1 MVESDLES
9 NSVKKKITEKLR
21 ERTIKS
27 FMDILV
33 LAELKKGKSM
43 SGYDVIS
50 FIHEKFGMLVSSGT
64 IYSLLYSLERDG
76 LIKGTWNNRK
86 RVYEL
91 TEEGE
96 QDIKIITNANGEIQ
110 NLLRKMISFSQ
121 S

>member
-1 MVESDLES
+1 V
-9 NSVKKKITEKLR
+9 NKKITEKLR
-21 ERTIKS
+21 KRTIKS

-76 LIKGTWNNRK
+76 VIEGTWDKRK
-86 RVYEL
+86 RVYIL
-91 TEEGE
+91 TEQGE
-96 QDIKIITNANGEIQ
+96 QDMRVITNANGEIH
-110 NLLRKMISFSQ
+110 NLLRKIMSPSQ